1 MTTFTFYIILYVSL
15 FVCYFFIVIELGIA
29 VVVTIV
35 GFWFM
40 WESSVIVTE
49 RNRLRRLT
57 GEYYDI
63 DISRV
68 LRERNDLGE

>member
-1 MTTFTFYIILYVSL
+1 M
-15 FVCYFFIVIELGIA
+15 IELGVAI
-29 VVVTIV
+29 VVTIV